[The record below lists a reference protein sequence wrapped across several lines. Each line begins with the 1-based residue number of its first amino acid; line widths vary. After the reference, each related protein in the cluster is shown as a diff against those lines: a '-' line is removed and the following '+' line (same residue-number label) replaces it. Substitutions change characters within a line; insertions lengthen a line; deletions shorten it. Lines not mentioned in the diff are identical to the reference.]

1 MSKGSSPLDGK
12 RLLITRPATRADE
25 FIHALEARGIEP
37 ILAST
42 IAIVPP
48 DDLTAAHR
56 AIDELADYAWVVFTS
71 QHGVDAFFERLYS
84 LDADARYIGK
94 TKVAAIGS
102 KTAERLRE
110 RGIRADLVPSGF
122 VGEELGR
129 ALLEATREADRV
141 LIFRAQEGR
150 DVLPQMLDEGGRRA
164 TVVAAYKTIFEVDP
178 AFADKVARAD
188 IITFTSAS
196 TVRGFLEMLG
206 DAATADKATAGKI
219 VACIGPITAEAAEE
233 AGLRVN
239 VVADV
244 STTEGLLAAL
254 ESHLSLYA

>member
-1 MSKGSSPLDGK
+1 MSERSPLHGK
-12 RLLITRPATRADE
+12 RLLITRPASRADD
-25 FIHALEARGIEP
+25 FVRALQERGVEP

-48 DDLTAAHR
+48 DDVTPAHR
-56 AIDELADYAWVVFTS
+56 AIDELAQYAWLVFTS

-110 RGIRADLVPSGF
+110 RGIRPDVVPAGF
-122 VGEELGR
+122 MGEELARG
-129 ALLEATREADRV
+129 LIEASRDGDRI

-150 DVLPQMLDEGGRRA
+150 DVLPQMLEEAGRSV
-164 TVVAAYKTIFEVDP
+164 TIVAAYKTVFEVDP
-178 AFADKVARAD
+178 EFSAKVSRAD
-188 IITFTSAS
+188 VLTFTSGS
-196 TVRGFLEMLG
+196 TVRGFVELLG
-206 DAATADKATAGKI
+206 GAKAAAAAARGKI
-219 VACIGPITAEAAEE
+219 VACIGPITAEAAD
-233 AGLRVN
+233 ANGLHVD

-244 STTEGLLAAL
+244 TTTQGLLDTL
-254 ESHLSLYA
+254 ETHLSLYA